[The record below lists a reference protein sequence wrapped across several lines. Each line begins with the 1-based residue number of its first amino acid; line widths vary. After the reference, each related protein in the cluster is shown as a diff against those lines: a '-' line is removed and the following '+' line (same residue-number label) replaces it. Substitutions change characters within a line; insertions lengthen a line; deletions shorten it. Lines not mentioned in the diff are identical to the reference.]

1 MMGQR
6 RAKAGKVEGGSHAAL
21 WRQMFQVEDLARAE
35 TEPATSLVHRERQG
49 WRG

>member
-1 MMGQR
+1 MGR
-6 RAKAGKVEGGSHAAL
+6 HRAKAGRVEGGSRAAL
-21 WRQMFQVEDLARAE
+21 WGQMFQVEDIARAE